1 VAIFTI
7 LAALLIPVRSPA
19 TIYTV
24 NRSFGSGSSFAALT
38 GTLEIPQGSYLIMN
52 GAGVA
57 NPFTAVNLTLV
68 VNGTPY
74 VVNHVHMDAIFGT
87 GQFLINAGPAT
98 LNFNTANAD
107 GFNPAD
113 LAFSD
118 NLNPTNLFNSYAI
131 GYDYSPGFEVA
142 YTSNGNVDGNVLF
155 PTVFGTAVPEPGVTA
170 ILLASLGLRGLL
182 ASRRPRAV
190 SR

>member
-1 VAIFTI
+1 MNSVETLRSSRTRFVAGSRFVAIFTI

-19 TIYTV
+19 TIYTI

-74 VVNHVHMDAIFGT
+74 FVNHVHMDAIFGT

-118 NLNPTNLFNSYAI
+118 NLNPNNLFNSYAI
-131 GYDYSPGFEVA
+131 GYDYSPDSRWPTRPMGMLMVMFF
-142 YTSNGNVDGNVLF
+142 F
-155 PTVFGTAVPEPGVTA
+155 PRFSARQFP
-170 ILLASLGLRGLL
+170 
-182 ASRRPRAV
+182 SRA
-190 SR
+190 